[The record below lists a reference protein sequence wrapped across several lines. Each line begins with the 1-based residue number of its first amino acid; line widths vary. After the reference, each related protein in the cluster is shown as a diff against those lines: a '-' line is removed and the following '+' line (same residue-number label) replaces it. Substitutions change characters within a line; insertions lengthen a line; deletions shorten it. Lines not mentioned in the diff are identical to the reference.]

1 MPTLNIKS
9 VPDALYERLKDS
21 ARAHRRSIN
30 SEAIV
35 CLEGAL
41 QSTSVDADEVLAR
54 LDHLEFR
61 QNLTPLTDEMLER
74 ARNEGRP

>member
-9 VPDALYERLKDS
+9 VPDALYERLKHS
-21 ARAHRRSIN
+21 AQVHRRSIN
-30 SEAIV
+30 REAIV

-41 QSTSVDADEVLAR
+41 QSTAVDADEVLAR
-54 LDHLEFR
+54 VDRLRFR